1 MSIAELESVTAE
13 AILGRLFQVDR
24 GDFSP
29 EVAEGILKIQF
40 DPKDKARM
48 HDLLVKNQGGGLTD
62 RERIELDECQ
72 RAGLFLGILWS
83 KARLSLKR
91 AGGKAGNGQDS

>member
-1 MSIAELESVTAE
+1 MSIAELESITAT
-13 AILGRLFQVDR
+13 AILGRMVQADR

-29 EVAEGILKIQF
+29 EAAEAILKIQF

-48 HDLLVKNQGGGLTD
+48 HDLLVKNREGGLTE
-62 RERIELDECQ
+62 RERIEMDEYE
-72 RAGLFLGILWS
+72 RAGLFLGTLWA

-91 AGGKAGNGQDS
+91 AGGKAGDGQDS